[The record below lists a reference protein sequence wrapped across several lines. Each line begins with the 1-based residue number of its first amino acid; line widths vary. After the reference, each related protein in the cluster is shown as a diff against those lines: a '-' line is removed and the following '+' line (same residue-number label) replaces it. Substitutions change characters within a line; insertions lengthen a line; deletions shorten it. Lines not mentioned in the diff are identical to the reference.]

1 MNKKYVIRRFSVVM
15 RLISILAIVLVLL
28 AGNKCKKSEKSDTSD
43 KTVKTARVQTP
54 NPPKGEDNKALYKK
68 WIHSHED
75 DQGDVKAYRPDT
87 YEFPPARGRSG
98 FTVKENGEFIQ
109 HNIHPADRGTVP
121 VNGKWE
127 ANPVNKTLKIS
138 LEDKTSYQIEIVS
151 LEDDMLKVKILR

>member
-28 AGNKCKKSEKSDTSD
+28 AGNKCKKSEKSAKSD
-43 KTVKTARVQTP
+43 KTVKTASVQTP
-54 NPPKGEDNKALYKK
+54 AKALYKK

-87 YEFPPARGRSG
+87 YKFPPARGRSG
-98 FTVKENGEFIQ
+98 FTFKENGEFIQ

-127 ANPVNKTLKIS
+127 ANPVPASGGTGNKTLKIS